1 MSYIVEATVALIRV
15 SIAAALIAKPP
26 NPQMP
31 RIDPFGVHVV
41 ARREVIDRGAEILG
55 IDVGR
60 SDVTGFA
67 AAFAGVGRVEGDGEE
82 SPFGQ
87 RLGIEARGLLFHGAE
102 RTADGDGGQFPG
114 GVPGDVEIGCERN
127 AVAVAES
134 HFRVV
139 HSVALREHLVPL
151 AGQIRVLFHGR
162 IGVIALSEAGERTG
176 RKQGRRQDQG
186 SFHRAFVLVYDAK
199 VRSRCEPALTR
210 IADMPTRITDSDRPT
225 WA

>member
-1 MSYIVEATVALIRV
+1 MQKLTRV
-15 SIAAALIAKPP
+15 FTPTT
-26 NPQMP
+26 
-31 RIDPFGVHVV
+31 R
-41 ARREVIDRGAEILG
+41 
-55 IDVGR
+55 
-60 SDVTGFA
+60 TFA
-67 AAFAGVGRVEGDGEE
+67 AGNRNRRDGRVLYLRLLIWLSEADDG
-82 SPFGQ
+82 
-87 RLGIEARGLLFHGAE
+87 GLLFHGAE

-114 GVPGDVEIGCERN
+114 GVPGDVEIGSERN

-162 IGVIALSEAGERTG
+162 IGVVALSEAGERTG